1 MTDWF
6 EFTTGL
12 TNAEIQDCCLQ
23 DVACQLARKGI
34 RRRNYVKRACQTA
47 RTRIRSTRIR
57 TRRDVVFLFSYTCIE
72 SKSKQY
78 LKTRRSNVRLGN
90 IDLE

>member
-47 RTRIRSTRIR
+47 RTRIRHLPTRIR
-57 TRRDVVFLFSYTCIE
+57 TRRYVAFLFSHTCTE
-72 SKSKQY
+72 SPNSRAGKKS
-78 LKTRRSNVRLGN
+78 RFF
-90 IDLE
+90 